1 MTEAPGS
8 RSADGLASARVWL
21 FDFDNTLVALEPEVD
36 WTASRVELERYLR
49 QAGVADA
56 IFAEV
61 PKGNLPLYE
70 QLRGRLTE
78 GPGAGL
84 FRNPR
89 DAVSFATLLAGASAL
104 IEAYELRGVARA
116 LPLPGASG
124 LLRAVKTRGAALGIV
139 TSNSSRTVRNWL
151 ERHGLTAAVD
161 FIVGRD
167 TLLPLKPAP
176 EMVVRALTLCASV
189 AAEAVFVG
197 RFGGGRRCRASSG
210 GRFLWYRENRRAA
223 GRTCPGRRPRDLRDA
238 GGAGRAARFYDV
250 LATACGAFS
259 RRYPGFFRVAKAAH
273 LSYTPYRTYR
283 IYVLVR

>member
-8 RSADGLASARVWL
+8 RSADCLASARVWL

-89 DAVSFATLLAGASAL
+89 DVVSPATLLAGASAL
-104 IEAYELRGVARA
+104 IEAYELRGAARA

-197 RFGGGRRCRASSG
+197 DSAADAGAA
-210 GRFLWYRENRRAA
+210 RAA
-223 GRTCPGRRPRDLRDA
+223 GVAFYGVATTAERREQLARD
-238 GGAGRAARFYDV
+238 GAREIFATPAELAAR
-250 LATACGAFS
+250 LAS
-259 RRYPGFFRVAKAAH
+259 IRP
-273 LSYTPYRTYR
+273 
-283 IYVLVR
+283 